1 VPPRNRWERA
11 ILQAIQQAVADA
23 ADGAA
28 SFTWDELA
36 GKASVMGGANMPP
49 ALARAYAMQLHRK
62 GIIGI
67 EYANEDRAE
76 GVTMRRGV
84 KIR

>member
-1 VPPRNRWERA
+1 MPPYNRYERA
-11 ILQAIQQAVADA
+11 TIQAIQQAVDEA
-23 ADGAA
+23 ADGVA

-36 GKASVMGGANMPP
+36 GKASVMSGERMP
-49 ALARAYAMQLHRK
+49 ADLARAYAMQLHRK

>member
-1 VPPRNRWERA
+1 MPPRNRWERA

>member
-1 VPPRNRWERA
+1 MPPYNRFERA
-11 ILQAIQQAVADA
+11 TIQAIQQAVAEV
-23 ADGAA
+23 ADGVA

-36 GKASVMGGANMPP
+36 GKASAISGERMP
-49 ALARAYAMQLHRK
+49 ADLARAYAMQLHRK